1 MRINE
6 LMKVGERTEQRIVH
20 HAAEY
25 ADDGSITKEAW
36 DETEEVQVPVMGM
49 VNRDAT
55 PEEIS
60 EFERQQAEMPEP
72 EPTPEERL
80 DALETTTDD
89 MILLMA
95 ELIGGN

>member
-1 MRINE
+1 MKININGLTRE
-6 LMKVGERTEQRIVH
+6 MT
-20 HAAEY
+20 A
-25 ADDGSITKEAW
+25 
-36 DETEEVQVPVMGM
+36 
-49 VNRDAT
+49 
-55 PEEIS
+55 EEIA
-60 EFERQQAEMPEP
+60 EFERIQAELPKP